1 MNNDEGC
8 LWSQVKVIYNA
19 SKKAFLCDL
28 DGNWELLCDGNDR
41 WCFEKE
47 IHVDGQVEVSAQS
60 VVILGR
66 K

>member
-1 MNNDEGC
+1 M
-8 LWSQVKVIYNA
+8 IYNA

-28 DGNWELLCDGNDR
+28 DGNWELLCDGNDS